1 MPHACKH
8 RIPSSSSAMPRGS
21 TFTHSSL
28 SRTIFR
34 TWCRARSTESIA
46 PVGPHP
52 QMTTSVVS
60 LSGCEDMRK
69 SREANTLRQLIWFDE
84 WQKSVKKN
92 HCILWRFGLFLSDL
106 CVSAQLRE
114 VSVYTIYTA
123 SLWSCV
129 KQYGSY
135 GSQYKT
141 IELSKLIYF
150 PP

>member
-34 TWCRARSTESIA
+34 TWCRARSPESIA

-60 LSGCEDMRK
+60 LSGCEDMKK
-69 SREANTLRQLIWFDE
+69 SRGGNTLRQLIWFDE
-84 WQKSVKKN
+84 WQKSVKR
-92 HCILWRFGLFLSDL
+92 ITVSFGDL
-106 CVSAQLRE
+106 GFSCQTFVYQLNCVRCLYTRSMQLRCGAALSNMIAME
-114 VSVYTIYTA
+114 VNTR
-123 SLWSCV
+123 L
-129 KQYGSY
+129 
-135 GSQYKT
+135 
-141 IELSKLIYF
+141 
-150 PP
+150 